1 MSMQTA
7 QTTTELGMHVQLN
20 APYEVALERTKAAL
34 KAEGFGV
41 LTEIDVRETLKKKLG
56 VDFRRYVILGAC
68 NPPLAHRALSADL
81 DMGLLL
87 PCNVTVY
94 ETAEGGSVVSLVSP
108 VAMAGLFTDPV
119 TAPTFAA
126 ISAEAQQR
134 LERVAAALKE

>member
-1 MSMQTA
+1 MSTQTTQTT
-7 QTTTELGMHVQLN
+7 QTTTELGVHVQLK

-41 LTEIDVRETLKKKLG
+41 LTEIDVQETLKKKLG
-56 VDFRRYVILGAC
+56 VDFRRYIILGAC

-81 DMGLLL
+81 DVGLLL

-94 ETAEGGSVVSLVSP
+94 ETAEGGSVVGLVSP
-108 VAMAGLFTDPV
+108 VAMAGLFTDP
-119 TAPTFAA
+119 TFTA